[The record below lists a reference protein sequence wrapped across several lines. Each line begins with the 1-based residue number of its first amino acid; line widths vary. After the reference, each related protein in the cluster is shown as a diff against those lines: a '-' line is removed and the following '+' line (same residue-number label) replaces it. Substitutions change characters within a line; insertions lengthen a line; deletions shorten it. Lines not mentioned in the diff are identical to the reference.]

1 MHQVDKDM
9 DNFKILAEVFT
20 DFPEILLVIIFGSMA
35 KGNASLGS
43 DLDVAVAG
51 LHIMPLDVIVR
62 LQLVLESEFGREVD
76 IVDLQNVNGPILQ
89 QILTS
94 GKVLKPSPAL
104 YADLIK
110 KMWFNQADMMPLTKF
125 VLQKHC
131 QRFVNG

>member
-1 MHQVDKDM
+1 M